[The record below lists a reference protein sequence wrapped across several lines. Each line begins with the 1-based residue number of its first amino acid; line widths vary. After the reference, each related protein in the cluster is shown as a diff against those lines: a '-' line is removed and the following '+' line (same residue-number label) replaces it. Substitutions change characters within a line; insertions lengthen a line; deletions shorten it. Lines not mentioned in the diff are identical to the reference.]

1 MTYSL
6 RRTRDGAGDSGG
18 MSLAQIPTFD
28 QDTGKML
35 DVEQIHNARPQLG
48 ASMRVGSIYARS
60 FEAQDWWQTTLITD
74 ILEERTEED
83 GTEYVRFK
91 TGNSEYEWKVF

>member
-18 MSLAQIPTFD
+18 MSDAITPIWDDGQNEVIDKT
-28 QDTGKML
+28 
-35 DVEQIHNARPQLG
+35 VENNARPKVG
-48 ASMRVGSIYARS
+48 AVMKVGSLIARS
-60 FEAQDWWQTTLITD
+60 YSAQDWWQTTLITE

-91 TGNSEYEWKVF
+91 TGNSEYEWTQF

>member
-1 MTYSL
+1 
-6 RRTRDGAGDSGG
+6 

-28 QDTGKML
+28 QDTGKMM

-48 ASMRVGSIYARS
+48 ASMRVGSISGRS
-60 FEAQDWWQTTLITD
+60 YSAQDWWQTTLITE

-91 TGNSEYEWKVF
+91 TSNSEYEWTSF

>member
-18 MSLAQIPTFD
+18 MSLAQIPTYD
-28 QDTGKML
+28 QDTGKMV
-35 DVEQIHNARPQLG
+35 DIEYIHEARPQIG
-48 ASMRVGSIYARS
+48 ASMRVGSIAARS
-60 FEAQDWWQTTLITD
+60 FTSQDWWQTTLITE

-83 GTEYVRFK
+83 GTENVRFK

>member
-18 MSLAQIPTFD
+18 MSLAQIPTYD
-28 QDTGKML
+28 QDTGEMV
-35 DVEQIHNARPQLG
+35 DVEQIDNARPQLG
-48 ASMRVGSIYARS
+48 ASMRVGSIYART
-60 FEAQDWWQTTLITD
+60 FEAQDWWQTTLITE

>member
-6 RRTRDGAGDSGG
+6 RRTRDGSGDSGG

-28 QDTGKML
+28 QETGKML

-48 ASMRVGSIYARS
+48 ASMRVGSIYGRTYA
-60 FEAQDWWQTTLITD
+60 AQDWWQTTLITE

-91 TGNSEYEWKVF
+91 TSNSEYEWKGF